1 MPKSLAIEKPVKLQV
16 NTAGAWKDVVSFD
29 AADAAAADH
38 VMQGAALICAGAQ
51 QAKFRV
57 VIADSLQTAL
67 SHWTLE
73 KGWVDA

>member
-1 MPKSLAIEKPVKLQV
+1 MSIAKPVKLQV

-38 VMQGAALICAGAQ
+38 VMQGAAMVGAGAQ
-51 QAKFRV
+51 KAKFRV
-57 VIADSLQTAL
+57 VMADSLQTAL
-67 SHWTLE
+67 THWTLE